1 LSTVIALSTA
11 RAQQHSFTVKD
22 DIEMVRF
29 SDPSAPRD
37 ANVAT
42 LSPDGRYF
50 ALVTSK
56 GIIRTDEIE
65 STISIYSSAECEAF
79 VATSVAGAPPLPR
92 KTFTMTATLTTE
104 QQSSYGAVITN
115 LRWNSDSNGLYFLA
129 EEAGGERR
137 LYQIKFPDKQGT
149 PLSPSGYHVER
160 FDFTKDVVVYS
171 AWRSHSSQ
179 ELMEANKNDKINAD
193 ARAVTG
199 EALETI
205 LFPPNQF
212 SPTTREIWVVLT
224 HHGHLV
230 TTRLAGASQLDSS
243 ALAETFTISPDGHM
257 LAQLR
262 PVLNVPANWTLYE
275 PAKGFEDR
283 RITKNDLGVTAA
295 DNIFRLKEYSLVSL
309 ERGGIT
315 EAIEAPLDFPLAYT
329 HENEAVWA
337 PDGTHILLTNTFLP
351 LDGVG
356 ENEHVRRL
364 RPCAVAE
371 VTLSSQKVSCVVFVS
386 DLLVEG
392 ISDVVPKSL
401 SFRSTANQVRFL
413 ARLAKGG
420 VEEKRYA
427 FADDAWRAASPDD
440 PEPQELHPA
449 SKGAAIEAK
458 LEITVRQSLNDP
470 PALWVTDKRTGQS
483 KELWNPNPQFGH
495 VQFGPASV
503 YHWRDKNNNEW
514 KGGLVTPV
522 GYVPGQRYPLVIQ
535 VYGFDDSAFLTDG
548 SFPTAFAAR
557 ELASAGIVALQIQR
571 RMPHAFDFAGANDEL
586 VGIESVI
593 DQLENEGLVDP
604 HRVGLVGFSASCWYV
619 EYALI
624 NAPQRFAA
632 ATVADGIDM
641 SYMQYRLWG
650 VSSSNL
656 EQESEKLIGAKPS
669 GVGLKQW
676 INLAPG
682 FQLDRVM
689 TPLRIET
696 ITPIS
701 ILGEWEIY
709 SSLKQQKK
717 PVDLIYFP
725 DGQHIHQ
732 KPLERLA
739 SQQGDVDWFRF
750 WLQGY
755 DRPDP
760 EDPDQYKRW
769 EHLRELRDADAKAT
783 EDQTQTGSAN

>member
-1 LSTVIALSTA
+1 VRRHIYHFGVMSTVIALSTA
-11 RAQQHSFTVKD
+11 GAQQHSFTVKD

-37 ANVAT
+37 ADAAK

-56 GIIRTDEIE
+56 GIIKTDEIE
-65 STISIYSSAECEAF
+65 STISIYNSVECEAF
-79 VATSVAGAPPLPR
+79 VTTSVAGTPPRPR
-92 KTFTMTATLTTE
+92 ETFKMTAALTTE
-104 QQSSYGAVITN
+104 QQSAHGAVITN
-115 LRWNSDSNGLYFLA
+115 LRWNSDSKGLYFLA
-129 EEAGGERR
+129 ERAGGVRR
-137 LYQIKFPDKQGT
+137 LYQMKLADRQVK
-149 PLSPSGYHVER
+149 PLSPKSYYVER

-171 AWRSHSSQ
+171 AWRSRSSRG
-179 ELMEANKNDKINAD
+179 LMEENENDKINTD
-193 ARAVTG
+193 ARSVTG

-212 SPTTREIWVVLT
+212 SPTTRELWVVRS
-224 HHGHLV
+224 HHGRPV
-230 TTRLAGASQLDSS
+230 ATRLPGASQLDSS
-243 ALAETFTISPDGHM
+243 SLPETFTISPDGRM
-257 LAQLR
+257 LVQLQ
-262 PVLNVPANWTLYE
+262 PVLNVPADWTLYE
-275 PAKGFEDR
+275 PAKGFEYR
-283 RITKNDLGVTAA
+283 RIAKEDSGVTAA
-295 DNIFRLKEYSLVSL
+295 DNIFRLKEYSLVNL
-309 ERGGIT
+309 EHGGRTQSIH
-315 EAIEAPLDFPLAYT
+315 ALHDFPLAYT

-337 PDGTHILLTNTFLP
+337 PDGRHILLTNTFLP

-371 VTLSSQKVSCVVFVS
+371 VTLPAQNLSCIAFVS
-386 DLLVEG
+386 DLLIEG
-392 ISDVVPKSL
+392 ISGVVPKSL
-401 SFRSTANQVRFL
+401 SFRISTNQIRFL
-413 ARLAKGG
+413 ARLAKGA

-427 FADDAWRAASPDD
+427 FADDAWRAASPDG
-440 PEPQELHPA
+440 PAPQELHPA
-449 SKGAAIEAK
+449 SKGAAVDNN
-458 LEITVRQSLNDP
+458 LEITVRQGLNEAP
-470 PALWVTDKRTGQS
+470 TLWLTDKRTGQS
-483 KELWNPNPQFGH
+483 KQLWNPNPQFGH

-522 GYVPGQRYPLVIQ
+522 GYIPGQRYPLVIQ
-535 VYGFDDSAFLTDG
+535 VYGFDDSEFLTDG

-557 ELASAGIVALQIQR
+557 ELGSAGIVALQIQR
-571 RMPHAFDFAGANDEL
+571 RMPHAFDFAAANDEL
-586 VGIESVI
+586 AGIESAI
-593 DQLENEGLVDP
+593 YQLENEGLVDSQ
-604 HRVGLVGFSASCWYV
+604 RVGLVGFSASCWYV

-624 NAPQRFAA
+624 KAPQRFAA

-641 SYMQYRLWG
+641 SYMQYRLLG
-650 VSSSNL
+650 VSSPSL
-656 EQESEKLIGAKPS
+656 EQEFEKLIGARPI

-676 INLAPG
+676 LDLAPG
-682 FQLDRVM
+682 FHLDRM
-689 TPLRIET
+689 KAPLRIET

-709 SSLKQQKK
+709 SSLKQQRK

-725 DGQHIHQ
+725 GGQHIHQ

-755 DRPDP
+755 
-760 EDPDQYKRW
+760 EDPDASKRGEYKRW
-769 EHLRELRDADAKAT
+769 EEMRRFEGLRQR
-783 EDQTQTGSAN
+783 